1 MCERVPEKLVAYR
14 KEIRELDQKVLE
26 LLAERR
32 KLAEKIGRVKKTVG
46 FPIEDSEQE
55 KRVFE
60 MNTRLG
66 RELGLEE
73 SLVRKLTGDLI
84 ESAKKC
90 QGLK

>member
-1 MCERVPEKLVAYR
+1 MRGNIPEELVGYR
-14 KEIRELDQKVLE
+14 QEIRELDQQILE

-32 KLAEKIGRVKKTVG
+32 RLAEKIGKVKKSCG

-55 KRVFE
+55 RRVFE
-60 MNTRLG
+60 MNARLG
-66 RELGLEE
+66 KELGLEE

-90 QGLK
+90 QGVK